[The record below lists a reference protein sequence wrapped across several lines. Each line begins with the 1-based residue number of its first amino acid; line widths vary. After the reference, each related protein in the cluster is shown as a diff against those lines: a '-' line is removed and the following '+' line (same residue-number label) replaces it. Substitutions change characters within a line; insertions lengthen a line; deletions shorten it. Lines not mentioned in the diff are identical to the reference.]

1 MSQHNPDEQASQPS
15 RSNIPMMRRERRQD
29 RDQVARTL
37 RESRSRERLQT
48 QMDRDNQTML
58 SQRGYKGGEVR
69 WDPRTGELTSSAKG
83 RPGQVKPAEYAKG
96 LANSPPTADT
106 DRHQEPPRG
115 PSAFGERMRMIA
127 KGGSVDRS
135 EEPLQSLQNTSST
148 TDPAFGAFSSERPAW
163 HGASGRTT
171 LVAPVKDTKDVA
183 PLVNIPRKSSKRVS
197 TALKHAANG
206 PRGGLDTI
214 MARPPVS
221 PPPGAET
228 LGRETIRQVVPS
240 SQLPKPPPQQAH
252 AYPSPPLSGDI
263 SAAAAA
269 AVAQDSGAG
278 AARDR
283 LPALQE
289 PSPSSPSN
297 NHHQIKRKPAAHL
310 AHDSVSSVYSQS
322 DPFNYNH
329 YTYGSGSTP
338 PPPPVPAHQE
348 WSQPPSRFSVT
359 TYDATP
365 RESLDEFDPRDAPPV
380 PSVSDM
386 FRSSPAAAKHPPD
399 SIMDRRR
406 PPKLGHTDD
415 TSAIAFDEPI
425 VISLDPWTTSVGGS
439 HRDKV
444 KPARRPG
451 QWDAGSVHKVLP
463 PAPPEQSAK
472 DRLAQLNAQL
482 SGLAQRRANIAR
494 SIEQMTKL
502 MPTDSIMASAEVIHK
517 REMEKRKVEGL
528 KTELSEVQREEYELG
543 LKLHRAYKRMDREA
557 EFEPTTLW
565 VRRVTH

>member
-1 MSQHNPDEQASQPS
+1 
-15 RSNIPMMRRERRQD
+15 MMRRERRQD
-29 RDQVARTL
+29 RDQAARTL
-37 RESRSRERLQT
+37 RESRSKERLQT
-48 QMDRDNQTML
+48 QMERDNQTIL

-83 RPGQVKPAEYAKG
+83 RPSQVKPAEYAKG
-96 LANSPPTADT
+96 LANSPPSVDAE
-106 DRHQEPPRG
+106 RRQEPPRA
-115 PSAFGERMRMIA
+115 PSAFGERMRTIA
-127 KGGSVDRS
+127 KGGPVDRS
-135 EEPLQSLQNTSST
+135 QEPLQSLQSTSLQSTSMQSTSMQSTSST
-148 TDPAFGAFSSERPAW
+148 DPALGAFSSERPAW

-183 PLVNIPRKSSKRVS
+183 PLVNIPRKSSKRAS
-197 TALKHAANG
+197 TMKYPSAA

-214 MARPPVS
+214 MASPPVS

-228 LGRETIRQVVPS
+228 LDRETIRQVVPS
-240 SQLPKPPPQQAH
+240 SQLPKQPPQQAQ

-263 SAAAAA
+263 SAQDGGVGSPRDHAPAA
-269 AVAQDSGAG
+269 
-278 AARDR
+278 
-283 LPALQE
+283 QE
-289 PSPSSPSN
+289 PLSSS
-297 NHHQIKRKPAAHL
+297 HQIKRKPAAHKP
-310 AHDSVSSVYSQS
+310 HDSTSSSYSQS

-329 YTYGSGSTP
+329 YGDYTPGSGA
-338 PPPPVPAHQE
+338 PPPPVPVHQE
-348 WSQPPSRFSVT
+348 WTQPPSRFSVT

-386 FRSSPAAAKHPPD
+386 FRSSSAVAKHLPE

-406 PPKLGHTDD
+406 PPKLGHDD

-425 VISLDPWTTSVGGS
+425 VISLDPWTDGGGS
-439 HRDKV
+439 FRDKV
-444 KPARRPG
+444 KPTRRPG

-472 DRLAQLNAQL
+472 DRVAQLNAQL
-482 SGLAQRRANIAR
+482 SGLAQRRTNITR

-502 MPTDSIMASAEVIHK
+502 MPTDSIMASAEVVYK

-565 VRRVTH
+565 VRRVTG